1 MDNCAVSERAG
12 QLYRFTFVDIA
23 TDKKAYRVTTVVA
36 TDVQAARKALVAG
49 DGWVPLVGEPKPSSA
64 RPGRKSKLY
73 TNRDEMAKAMG
84 ALGVTI
90 DQVDEIIREAIRE
103 TIHEIGKAHGA
114 DSEAV

>member
-1 MDNCAVSERAG
+1 MDNCAVSERPG

-23 TDKKAYRVTTVVA
+23 TDKRAYRVTTVVA
-36 TDVQAARKALVAG
+36 TNAQAARRALVAG

-73 TNRDEMAKAMG
+73 TSRDEMAKAMG

-90 DQVDEIIREAIRE
+90 DQVDEIIREAIRD
-103 TIHEIGKAHGA
+103 TIHEIGKASGVGP
-114 DSEAV
+114 EP